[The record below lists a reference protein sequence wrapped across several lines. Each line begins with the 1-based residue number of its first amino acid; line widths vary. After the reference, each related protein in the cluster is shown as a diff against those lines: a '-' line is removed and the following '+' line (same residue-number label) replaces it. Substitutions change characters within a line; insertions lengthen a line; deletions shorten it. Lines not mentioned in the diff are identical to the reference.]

1 MKRLMKRLRMSIEN
15 TLADAALLE
24 MGVDVATVPEHHSRP
39 ASETLEENLIEVA
52 FAEAADYDDIHEAIL
67 REHGA
72 ERDIARPDDCQYGDN
87 DLCFV

>member
-1 MKRLMKRLRMSIEN
+1 MTRLMRNITE

-24 MGVDVATVPEHHSRP
+24 EGMDIVSPDRRP
-39 ASETLEENLIEVA
+39 RTEAETLEENLIEVA

-67 REHGA
+67 KEHQT
-72 ERDIARPDDCQYGDN
+72 ERDIACSDDCQDGDN

>member
-1 MKRLMKRLRMSIEN
+1 MKRLVRNITE

-24 MGVDVATVPEHHSRP
+24 EGVDIVTANRRP
-39 ASETLEENLIEVA
+39 RPDAETLEEILVEVA

-67 REHGA
+67 KEHQE
-72 ERDIARPDDCQYGDN
+72 ERDIAYPDDCQYGDN